1 MSKGKVWNKGKHN
14 GGVGSKAGANPKITP
29 KTNDAATRPETV
41 EPISPETMAGLNRV
55 NSVKRM
61 NRDNWV
67 VRPERAVQKGPKQE

>member
-14 GGVGSKAGANPKITP
+14 GGVGSKAGNNSKTTP
-29 KTNDAATRPETV
+29 RADAVSRPETV
-41 EPISPETMAGLNRV
+41 EPVSPETMAGLNRV

-67 VRPERAVQKGPKQE
+67 VRPEHVVQKAPKKE

>member
-14 GGVGSKAGANPKITP
+14 GGVGSKSGNNPKITP
-29 KTNDAATRPETV
+29 KASDAVSRPETV
-41 EPISPETMAGLNRV
+41 APVSPETMAGLNRV

-67 VRPERAVQKGPKQE
+67 VRPEHVVQKAPKKE